1 MDLVIA
7 ELGEGLLATGLGTGQ
22 LRWAGQASPVNDRSL
37 WLTGAVEQLVWRD
50 YDRAFRQR
58 LALTVGSYWQEGFGS
73 GGIQAIEYV
82 HRWELD
88 RDLSLRYGIGR
99 SLRPYD
105 GEREARNFASLVLLW
120 RF

>member
-1 MDLVIA
+1 M
-7 ELGEGLLATGLGTGQ
+7 
-22 LRWAGQASPVNDRSL
+22 
-37 WLTGAVEQLVWRD
+37 VEQGDDFLFQQPEDLFSVACILSLKI
-50 YDRAFRQR
+50 RAFRQR